1 MGCRAFSGMKPNPG
15 GQLSPE
21 QIVGRDALITDMWGI
36 LEGRSIY
43 MNDLRRIGKTQIMVK
58 MHARPPEN
66 WVTVKSDLGGIH
78 SAAEF
83 ATLAYRQSS
92 DVLGKRQRT
101 LRSMTDLLG
110 KAAGMEIAGLVKLSD
125 GSPAPWKEVLR
136 RTFADIEE
144 AMIAQGPGFR
154 MVFFWDE
161 VPYLLDNIAKREGH
175 AVSMEVLDALRSLGQ
190 DFDRIRLLLTG
201 SIGIHHILNEL
212 KQQGYNGS
220 PLNRME
226 LVQPGPIQPV
236 DGIALSQ
243 ALIEGQAITC
253 AEPTSCAAVIAEAV
267 GHVPFYIHKLISR
280 LPRGASATSESI
292 TAVLDHEITSDNND
306 WDLDH
311 YSERLRPYYGSQE
324 KLALLVLD
332 AVAIAGELGFQEVR
346 RQVASQMP
354 VDDET
359 LRHLLKLLC
368 MDHYL
373 IRTEANS
380 YRFYLTLIRRW
391 WCLSRSL

>member
-1 MGCRAFSGMKPNPG
+1 MSDFSAMKPNPG

-21 QIVGRDALITDMWGI
+21 QIVGRDALIAEMWGI

-58 MHARPPEN
+58 MHAQPPGN
-66 WVTVKSDLGGIH
+66 WVTAKSDLGGIH
-78 SAAEF
+78 TAAEF
-83 ATLAYRQSS
+83 AAQAYRLSS
-92 DVLGKRQRT
+92 EVLGRSKRT
-101 LRSMTDLLG
+101 LRSMADLLG
-110 KAAGMEIAGLVKLSD
+110 KAAGIEIAGLIKLPD

-136 RTFADIEE
+136 RTFADVEE
-144 AMIAQGPGFR
+144 TMTTQGSDCR

-175 AVSMEVLDALRSLGQ
+175 SVAMEVLDALRSLGQ

-201 SIGIHHILNEL
+201 SIGMHHILSEL

-220 PLNRME
+220 PLNRMD
-226 LVQPGPIQPV
+226 LVQPGPITEA

-243 ALIEGQAITC
+243 ALMEGQAVAST
-253 AEPTSCAAVIAEAV
+253 EPAVCAAVIAEAV

-280 LPRGASATSESI
+280 LPRGVAATSQSI
-292 TAVLDHEITSDNND
+292 AAVLDREITSDNND

-311 YSERLRPYYGSQE
+311 YRERLRPYYGSQE

-332 AVAIAGELGFQEVR
+332 AVAIAGELSFQDIR
-346 RQVASQMP
+346 RQVAAQMV
-354 VDDET
+354 VDDEA
-359 LRHLLKLLC
+359 LRQLLKLLC

-373 IRTEANS
+373 IRMEANA